1 MSTADSSGAIVV
13 SAKQTLISSIRNWI
27 HFDNLYE
34 NHMAQA
40 INARK
45 LRAKHEQEAIA
56 ALKDMKLDKSV
67 IQVSGAS
74 LSLQKKQVA
83 SGLTWGFLEKQVAAW
98 ASSSPSPALNPSQVQ
113 SLLQWLRTHREV
125 KETET
130 LRKLKPDA

>member
-13 SAKQTLISSIRNWI
+13 SAKQTLITSIRNWI

-98 ASSSPSPALNPSQVQ
+98 ASSQALNPSQVQ